1 MRSGLNHQKS
11 SVDTDDKVDTAI
23 TEEMAY
29 DYAAFLLDLW
39 HSGKMVNKINREGEA
54 SMDEG

>member
-1 MRSGLNHQKS
+1 MQSAILGTS
-11 SVDTDDKVDTAI
+11 SPDTVDKADTVV

-29 DYAAFLLDLW
+29 DYAAFLLGLW

-54 SMDEG
+54 SMDEE